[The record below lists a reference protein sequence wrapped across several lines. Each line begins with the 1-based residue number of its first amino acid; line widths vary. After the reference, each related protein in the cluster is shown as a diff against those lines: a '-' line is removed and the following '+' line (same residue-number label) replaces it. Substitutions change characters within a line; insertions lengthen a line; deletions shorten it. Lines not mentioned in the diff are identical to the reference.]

1 MLGCKLLKHFLGKHG
16 LCNGVVNLKKNK
28 TQLGEVVHKNSA
40 ISVLLLGERPLQLG
54 KKSPPLLIPFGQLRL
69 SPLVW
74 RQQIFCQKMPTLCCA
89 KVAWSLR
96 QIDIIA
102 LGGLEL

>member
-1 MLGCKLLKHFLGKHG
+1 MLGCKLLKHFCGKHG
-16 LCNGVVNLKKNK
+16 LCNGVVNLKMNEM
-28 TQLGEVVHKNSA
+28 QSGEVVHKNSA

-54 KKSPPLLIPFGQLRL
+54 NKSPPLLIPFGRLRL

-74 RQQIFCQKMPTLCCA
+74 QQQRFCEKMPALCCA

-96 QIDIIA
+96 QIDIYCTWGA
-102 LGGLEL
+102 